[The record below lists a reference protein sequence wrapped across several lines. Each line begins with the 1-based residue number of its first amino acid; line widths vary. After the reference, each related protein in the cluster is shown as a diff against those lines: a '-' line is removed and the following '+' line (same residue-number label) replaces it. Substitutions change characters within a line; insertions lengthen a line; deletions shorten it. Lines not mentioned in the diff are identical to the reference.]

1 MDTNKIDY
9 KDIVDFHPSGFFWS
23 VEEGKETGSVTIAVE
38 HGEEGVVIDG
48 TLYSCPKVTR
58 LVCDFDLSGEF
69 DCTLEKWG
77 DYDKEAS
84 CALVATCLSWFIT
97 MKRNLDLKPGTVFCI
112 EPDNS
117 GPVTAKDFGEVS
129 HA

>member
-1 MDTNKIDY
+1 MTDTKIDC
-9 KDIVDFHPSGFFWS
+9 KDLVDFHPSGFFWS
-23 VEEGKETGSVTIAVE
+23 TEPGKETGSVTVAVE

-58 LVCDFDLSGEF
+58 LVCDFDMSKKPYG
-69 DCTLEKWG
+69 TVKSWG

-84 CALVATCLSWFIT
+84 QALMYTCLGLLLR

-117 GPVTAKDFGEVS
+117 GPVTATDFREVS

>member
-9 KDIVDFHPSGFFWS
+9 KDLVDFHPSGFFWS

-38 HGEEGVVIDG
+38 HGEEEHVIGGIYG
-48 TLYSCPKVTR
+48 TCPKVTR
-58 LVCDFDLSGEF
+58 LVCDFDMSGEHYGS
-69 DCTLEKWG
+69 LQKWG
-77 DYDKEAS
+77 DYDRDAS
-84 CALVATCLSWFIT
+84 RALVLTCLGWLLR

-117 GPVTAKDFGEVS
+117 GPVTATDFREVS

>member
-1 MDTNKIDY
+1 MDNNKIDY

-23 VEEGKETGSVTIAVE
+23 VAEGKEKGAVTIAVE

-58 LVCDFDLSGEF
+58 LVCDFDMENYQGLSVERF
-69 DCTLEKWG
+69 G
-77 DYDKEAS
+77 DYDRFAGQ
-84 CALVATCLSWFIT
+84 ALVVNCLGWLLR

-117 GPVTAKDFGEVS
+117 GPVTAEDFGGAS
-129 HA
+129 